1 MKHRFIKN
9 PSAICENLCKSVAG
23 FASVTPISN
32 HSMKSSILCLSLILA
47 ALSSNPSAAETK
59 TVDDFR
65 AAAAKANAVLTIPDW
80 EQTPEAVE
88 ASMKDAIA
96 KANTALDQIGAQ
108 DPAKVTFKSTVV
120 ALDDL
125 TYQAGLAA
133 NKATIIKE
141 TNKNPAMRAAAEEAV
156 KAFQDWAVGI
166 DYREDVYKAIKAFAD
181 THPKFSGEDEKLLN
195 ETFRDY
201 RRAGLDLPPDQRKEV
216 EQLRKELSK
225 LGTDFDTNIVKAT
238 APVMFTKADLD
249 GLPESFLAAPG
260 VRTGDDAYT
269 VMANVTWQF
278 ITVEENAKSEAT
290 RKQLYLIHDTLA
302 KDSNVAVLNQMLALR
317 NKIALRLGYKSW
329 DDYQTEI
336 KIAKTGANA
345 EKYINDLVAG
355 IQPKFDSEL
364 AELQKLKAAETND
377 PNARIMVWDWR
388 YYGNQRNKQKYDVD
402 KEALRAYFPFQ
413 KVLDEMFN
421 IYQSIFGLKFEK
433 VAAAY
438 KWIDDL
444 QLYVVTDSAT
454 GEPLGMFYLD
464 MFPREGKF
472 NHFAQFDIIS
482 GKLLANGKYQ
492 RPTVALLCNFPPA
505 SGDAPSLM
513 THQDVETLFHE
524 FGHALHSIVTR
535 AKYGRFAGTHVPGD
549 FVEAPSQML
558 QNWVWDKKVLDTFA
572 ADYRDPSK
580 RIPAE
585 IVKKMNDA
593 KLANA
598 AVFYRRQFAFASLD
612 LALHDPHPEDMP
624 YDCVAISNPILEK
637 VFLPI
642 DPSTTFVSYFGHL
655 NGYDAG
661 YYGYAWAD
669 AIAADMATVFEKAKD
684 GYLDKQAGMKLR
696 REIYEPG
703 DSRDVNVSIEKFL
716 GRKQSIQPFLKKIGI
731 GPEDKKK
738 TPAGPSQEGR

>member
-1 MKHRFIKN
+1 MIQR
-9 PSAICENLCKSVAG
+9 V
-23 FASVTPISN
+23 FALPD
-32 HSMKSSILCLSLILA
+32 KSSTQSSLSSSIKPFRMKKLCLSIL
-47 ALSSNPSAAETK
+47 LCSVLVDLSAAETK
-59 TVDDFR
+59 SVDDFR
-65 AAAAKANAVLTIPDW
+65 AAAAKANAVLTIPEW

-125 TYQAGLAA
+125 TYQAGIAA

-141 TNKNPAMRAAAEEAV
+141 TNTNPAMRAAAEEAV
-156 KAFQDWAVGI
+156 KAFQEWAVGI

-181 THPKFSGEDEKLLN
+181 THPKLSGEDEKLFN
-195 ETFRDY
+195 ETLRDY
-201 RRAGLDLPPDQRKEV
+201 RRAGLELPADQRKEV
-216 EQLRKELSK
+216 ELLRKELSN
-225 LGTDFDTNIVKAT
+225 LGTDFDTNIVNAT
-238 APVMFTKADLD
+238 GPVIFTKADLE
-249 GLPESFLAAPG
+249 GLPESFFASPG
-260 VRTGDDAYT
+260 VKTGDDAYT

-278 ITVEENAKSEAT
+278 NSVEENAKSEGT
-290 RKQLYLIHDTLA
+290 RKQLYLIRETLA
-302 KDSNVAVLNQMLALR
+302 KDTNVPVLNQMLALR
-317 NKIALRLGYKSW
+317 NKIALRLGYQSW
-329 DDYQTEI
+329 DDFQTEI
-336 KIAKTGANA
+336 KMAKTGVNA
-345 EKYINDLVAG
+345 KKYINDLIAG
-355 IQPKFDSEL
+355 IQPKFDGEVS
-364 AELQKLKAAETND
+364 ELQKMKAADTKD
-377 PNARIMVWDWR
+377 PAAKIDVWDWR
-388 YYGNQRNKQKYDVD
+388 YYSNQLKKQKYAVD
-402 KEALRAYFPFQ
+402 TEALRAYFPFQ
-413 KVLDEMFN
+413 KVLEGMFN
-421 IYQSIFGLKFEK
+421 IYQNIFGLKFEK
-433 VAAAY
+433 MTAPY
-438 KWIDDL
+438 KWIEDL
-444 QLYVVTDSAT
+444 QLYLVTDSAT

-482 GKLLANGKYQ
+482 GKLLPDGRYQ

-505 SGDAPSLM
+505 TGDKPSLM
-513 THQDVETLFHE
+513 THTDVETLFHE
-524 FGHALHSIVTR
+524 FGHALHSIVTK

-558 QNWVWDKKVLDTFA
+558 QNWVWDKKILDTFA

-580 RIPAE
+580 KIPAE

-593 KLANA
+593 KLASA
-598 AVFYRRQFAFASLD
+598 GLFYRRQFAFATLD
-612 LALHDPHPEDMP
+612 LVLHDQHQENEP
-624 YDCVAISNPILEK
+624 YDCVPISNPILEK

-669 AIAADMATVFEKAKD
+669 AIAADMATVFEKSKD
-684 GYLDKQAGMKLR
+684 GYLDKQAGLRLR

-703 DSRDVNVSIEKFL
+703 DSRDVNISIEKFL

-731 GPEDKKK
+731 SASETKKA
-738 TPAGPSQEGR
+738 PAGPLQESH